1 MEVETIQEGDHIVEL
16 VRIGN
21 VVYREIKNP
30 KCVSCKCYWQPDY
43 DDTKSSGSYY
53 KSCRRCRKPKKT
65 AEQIRDKHREYA
77 KQYRARKKAS

>member
-43 DDTKSSGSYY
+43 DDMKSSGSHY
-53 KSCRRCRKPKKT
+53 KSCGRCRNQK
-65 AEQIRDKHREYA
+65 
-77 KQYRARKKAS
+77 